1 MATVV
6 VVGMLLSLKV
16 SLILGS
22 VIIASGCYL
31 VGLFAGHKTSKR
43 IDA

>member
-22 VIIASGCYL
+22 VIIAAGCYL
-31 VGLFAGHKTSKR
+31 TGWLTGYR
-43 IDA
+43 DAKED